1 MFANIDFSQYYEEA
15 FIVLINRVP
24 KIILILILIWAAKR
38 VLQLVLKRMSV
49 GVGKNAIHV
58 SDPKKV
64 KTHISILASVGNT
77 AILSIG
83 IIMILNELNINIV
96 PLIAGVGILGL
107 AIGFGAQALVKDFIT
122 GFFMLLENQYDVD
135 DFISIGGKSG
145 TVESVT
151 LRVTRLRDYEGKV
164 HFIPHGGIGE
174 VTNHS
179 REWGRGILNFEVP
192 YGEDTSK
199 VISALSGI
207 CDSMANDAEYG
218 SMFIEPPEV
227 TGVENLGDD
236 SVRIRVIAKT
246 HHDKKFN
253 FLREFRLRAKKRF
266 DELGIT
272 NARRENAVWLMNKG
286 EAGAVGVN

>member
-15 FIVLINRVP
+15 LIVLINRVP

-38 VLQLVLKRMSV
+38 ILKLVLNRMNTSV
-49 GVGKNAIHV
+49 EENAGHLH
-58 SDPKKV
+58 DPKKA
-64 KTHISILASVGNT
+64 KTHISILSSVGNT

-83 IIMILNELNINIV
+83 IITILNELNINIV
-96 PLIAGVGILGL
+96 PIVAGVGILGL

-122 GFFMLLENQYDVD
+122 GFFMLMENQYGVD
-135 DFISIGGKSG
+135 DFVTIDDKSG

-164 HFIPHGGIGE
+164 HFIPHGIIGK

-179 REWGRGILNFEVP
+179 REWVRGILDFEIP
-192 YGEDTSK
+192 YSEDTSK
-199 VISALSGI
+199 VISTLSGI

-227 TGVENLGDD
+227 TGVENLGDE
-236 SVRIRVIAKT
+236 SVRVRVIAKT

-253 FLREFRLRAKKRF
+253 VLREFRLRAKKGF
-266 DELGIT
+266 DESGIT
-272 NARRENAVWLMNKG
+272 NARRENAVWLMNSG